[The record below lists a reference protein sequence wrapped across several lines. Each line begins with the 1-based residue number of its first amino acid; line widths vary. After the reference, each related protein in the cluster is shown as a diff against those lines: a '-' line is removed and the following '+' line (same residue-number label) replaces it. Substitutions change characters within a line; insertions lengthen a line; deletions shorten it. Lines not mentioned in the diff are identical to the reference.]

1 MSAATTP
8 KEASYRTICIA
19 IDDSHVSEHA
29 FMWALDTYCSPS
41 DRIVLV
47 TTVVVPRPRPSLVST
62 PFVPLATT
70 APTSTVYDN
79 DFSAARQHADGSLI
93 LRKYIDV
100 AAASTKG
107 EIDLLLCAVAADTS
121 WCWDANSRLV
131 VWIALANNTYTV
143 RMSMAHRDE
152 DETRIFSRRRAIII
166 IIIIRARRNDATA
179 TGGNH
184 SVLLVPRA
192 NISTEVLTSPS
203 AAGIG
208 KVLVNF
214 VDRTNPDVIIIGSR
228 GLGAFRR
235 NTLSGRRSLRPELS
249 CKVCPTSHHSPDEG
263 YRLLHYTPGQHTC
276 AYNCTFLRRFT
287 YVVATSPVYRHLII
301 TVYTKL
307 PW

>member
-107 EIDLLLCAVAADTS
+107 V
-121 WCWDANSRLV
+121 
-131 VWIALANNTYTV
+131 
-143 RMSMAHRDE
+143 
-152 DETRIFSRRRAIII
+152 
-166 IIIIRARRNDATA
+166 
-179 TGGNH
+179 
-184 SVLLVPRA
+184 SVCCV
-192 NISTEVLTSPS
+192 S
-203 AAGIG
+203 
-208 KVLVNF
+208 K
-214 VDRTNPDVIIIGSR
+214 
-228 GLGAFRR
+228 
-235 NTLSGRRSLRPELS
+235 
-249 CKVCPTSHHSPDEG
+249 
-263 YRLLHYTPGQHTC
+263 
-276 AYNCTFLRRFT
+276 
-287 YVVATSPVYRHLII
+287 
-301 TVYTKL
+301 
-307 PW
+307 